1 MAKRDPESL
10 SLLRIGHKGA
20 DAIHPGNTLESFAAA
35 VATGV
40 DMIELDVL
48 RPRADFARGRDWRT
62 AVAGPADGRGP
73 LLVAHDWED
82 AARRDPLTLD
92 EALDA
97 FTRPPL
103 DTVVFDLDLKI
114 AGRENEVVAAI
125 RERDLV
131 ERAMVSTME
140 VGSLIELAQLAPELR
155 RGWTVPRIRRDW
167 RRLRW
172 GGPLVLAG
180 SASLR
185 RRLPRMIRRGAP
197 RLGAWS
203 VWVYHPLIT
212 GRLVASAR
220 DAGVEVIAWT
230 VDELE
235 RMREL
240 AQLGVG
246 GICTNDPRLLAEV

>member
-1 MAKRDPESL
+1 MSAAGI
-10 SLLRIGHKGA
+10 LRIGHKGA

-35 VATGV
+35 VEAGV
-40 DMIELDVL
+40 DLIELDVL
-48 RPRADFARGRDWRT
+48 RPRADFARERDWRT
-62 AVAGPADGRGP
+62 AVAGPADGGGP
-73 LLVAHDWED
+73 LLVAHDWQD
-82 AARRDPLTLD
+82 AGRREPLTLGD
-92 EALDA
+92 ALDA

-103 DTVVFDLDLKI
+103 DTVDFDLDLKI
-114 AGRENEVVAAI
+114 AGREGEVVAAI
-125 RERDLV
+125 RERNLGG
-131 ERAMVSTME
+131 RAMVSTME
-140 VGSLIELAQLAPELR
+140 VGSLVELAQLAPEIR

-172 GGPLVLAG
+172 GGPLVSAG

-197 RLGAWS
+197 RFGAWS

-212 GRLVASAR
+212 GRLIAAAR
-220 DAGVEVIAWT
+220 EAGVEVIAWT

-240 AQLGVG
+240 AQLGVT
-246 GICTNDPRLLAEV
+246 GICTNDPRLLAEI